1 MESLPLALQREICSF
16 AAAPELIPHE
26 VYATEDCN
34 SAPNFATLLT
44 EPSTLNLQRL
54 ARVCRAWRDIVAEFC
69 AEHETTRVLTLKFT
83 TGHEQ
88 EQEKHI
94 IKQLSTGKTGD
105 KLLDLRIVITAEKR
119 GLWWDLDAH
128 GQTPTPAQA
137 EAAASELSQWV
148 EWRNTLKLCP
158 NLRRLDLTGVPLHHL
173 AMGGL
178 LDAAS
183 TSCKHLEGLIL
194 PKKDR
199 LHADAVADNL
209 DFVFWRLYS
218 ALGRWHEASGGQGLR
233 QLTVPSR
240 SEFGREGTSN
250 EFLST
255 VLRLCPKLEYLDGW
269 KRSYNEGTR
278 MVASDESLC
287 VSREVWKT
295 FCKSCVALRE
305 FSWVVVPFSDE
316 FFLPFGLTTKP
327 NLTRLQLT
335 YNTRA
340 PFRIRRNEY
349 STGGLNV
356 LVAGCPA
363 LEHLDVVLHRL
374 QPCDALIYPQI
385 DEMIDPDV
393 FNDDFFLALTGNCPR
408 LRSLRIRELGSLS
421 NSRKGCIAAVN
432 TITDRGLAALWR
444 APNLTFIDIQDVRC
458 SANAILGL
466 LNIDASIYQGLSTRS
481 VRFRELSVCFG
492 EVVQRVL
499 DDLARIPNQKLSSRL
514 TETPLVISL
523 SSRRGYV
530 FERSW
535 LVEMQRAFQARFMKG
550 ELRFAAFS
558 LKKDKD
564 TGLRSS
570 SSRNVEQEV
579 IAKILARAWIKGDV
593 LRIGRLVLYT
603 HESALDKRLRKV
615 LHSRTSR
622 GSSWIVTE

>member
-1 MESLPLALQREICSF
+1 METLPVALQREICAF
-16 AAAPELIPHE
+16 AAAPELIPH
-26 VYATEDCN
+26 DLD
-34 SAPNFATLLT
+34 APDGSHCAPSFATRLT
-44 EPSTLNLQRL
+44 EPSTLHLQRL

-69 AEHETTRVLTLKFT
+69 AEHETSRVLTLQFS
-83 TGHEQ
+83 TGCEP
-88 EQEKHI
+88 EQEKQI
-94 IKQLSTGKTGD
+94 VKQLSTGAKGD
-105 KLLDLRIVITAEKR
+105 KLLDLRIVVTAEKR
-119 GLWWDLDAH
+119 ALWWDLDAR
-128 GQTPTPAQA
+128 GQTPSPDQAQA
-137 EAAASELSQWV
+137 VAAELSQWV
-148 EWRNTLKLCP
+148 EWTNVLKLCP

-173 AMGGL
+173 TMGDL

-183 TSCKHLEGLIL
+183 THCKKLEALIL

-199 LHADAVADNL
+199 LYADAVADNM

-218 ALGRWHEASGGQGLR
+218 ALERWSEASGGKGLR

-240 SEFGREGTSN
+240 SEFDREGTSN
-250 EFLST
+250 EFLT
-255 VLRLCPKLEYLDGW
+255 AVQKLCPGLEYLDGW
-269 KRSYNEGTR
+269 KRSYHEGMR
-278 MVASDESLC
+278 LVASDESLC
-287 VSREVWKT
+287 VTRHVWKT

-393 FNDDFFLALTGNCPR
+393 FNDEFFLALTENCPQ

-421 NSRKGCIAAVN
+421 NSRKGSITAIN

-444 APNLTFIDIQDVRC
+444 APHLNCIEIQDVRC
-458 SANAILGL
+458 SATAILGFL
-466 LNIDASIYQGLSTRS
+466 SADASIYQGPATRS
-481 VRFRELSVCFG
+481 IRFQELGVCFG
-492 EVVQRVL
+492 DVVQRVL
-499 DDLARIPNQKLSSRL
+499 EDFAKESNQDLAGAL
-514 TETPLVISL
+514 TKTPLVISL

-535 LVEMQRAFQARFMKG
+535 LVKMQRAFQARFTKS
-550 ELRFAAFS
+550 ELRFAVFT
-558 LKKDKD
+558 LKKDKEI
-564 TGLRSS
+564 GLRPS
-570 SSRNVEQEV
+570 SSRTVEQEV

-593 LRIGRLVLYT
+593 LRVGRLVLYT
-603 HESALDKRLRKV
+603 HASALDNRLRKM
-615 LHSRTSR
+615 LHGKTSH
-622 GSSWIVTE
+622 GCSWIVSE

>member
-26 VYATEDCN
+26 ISVPD
-34 SAPNFATLLT
+34 FATQLT
-44 EPSTLNLQRL
+44 EPSTFNLQRL
-54 ARVCRAWRDIVAEFC
+54 ACVCRSWREIVTKFC
-69 AEHETTRVLTLKFT
+69 KEHESTRVLTLNFT

-88 EQEKHI
+88 EQEKQI
-94 IKQLSTGKTGD
+94 IKKLSTEKFGD

-119 GLWWDLDAH
+119 ALWWDLDAQ
-128 GQTPTPAQA
+128 GQIPTSEET
-137 EAAASELSQWV
+137 EAAGSELSQWV
-148 EWRNTLKLCP
+148 EWRNILKLCP
-158 NLRRLDLTGVPLHHL
+158 NLQRLDLTGVPLHHL
-173 AMGGL
+173 AMGDL

-183 TSCKHLEGLIL
+183 MYCKHLEALIL
-194 PKKDR
+194 PKKER
-199 LHADAVADNL
+199 LHADAVADNM

-218 ALGRWHEASGGQGLR
+218 ALERWKEVSGGLR

-240 SEFGREGTSN
+240 SEFDREGTSN

-255 VLRLCPKLEYLDGW
+255 VLELCPRLEYLDGW
-269 KRSYNEGTR
+269 KRSYSEGMR
-278 MVASDESLC
+278 LVASDESLC
-287 VSREVWKT
+287 VSRDVWKM
-295 FCKSCVALRE
+295 FCKVCVALRE

-316 FFLPFGLTTKP
+316 FFLPFGLTPKP
-327 NLTRLQLT
+327 HLTRLQLT

-356 LVAGCPA
+356 LVGGCPA

-393 FNDDFFLALTGNCPR
+393 FNDEFFLALAISCPQ
-408 LRSLRIRELGSLS
+408 LRSLRIRELGYLS
-421 NSRKGCIAAVN
+421 TSRKGTIATVN

-444 APNLTFIDIQDVRC
+444 APLLTCVDIQDVR
-458 SANAILGL
+458 
-466 LNIDASIYQGLSTRS
+466 
-481 VRFRELSVCFG
+481 FRELGVCFG
-492 EVVQRVL
+492 EVVQGVL
-499 DDLARIPNQKLSSRL
+499 DDLAKRSNQDNQGSLAKS
-514 TETPLVISL
+514 PLVISL

-535 LVEMQRAFQARFMKG
+535 LVEMQRAFQARFPKG
-550 ELRFAAFS
+550 ELRFAVFS

-570 SSRNVEQEV
+570 SSRSVEQEV

-593 LRIGRLVLYT
+593 LRVGRLVLYT
-603 HESALDKRLRKV
+603 HESALDTRLRKV
-615 LHSRTSR
+615 LQKRTSQ
-622 GSSWIVTE
+622 GTSWIVSE

>member
-26 VYATEDCN
+26 VEGR
-34 SAPNFATLLT
+34 SAPDFAALLT
-44 EPSTLNLQRL
+44 EPSTINLQRL
-54 ARVCRAWRDIVAEFC
+54 ARVCRSWRDIVAEFC
-69 AEHETTRVLTLKFT
+69 ADHEATRVLTLNFT

-88 EQEKHI
+88 EQEKEI
-94 IKQLSTGKTGD
+94 IMQLLSGNKGER
-105 KLLDLRIVITAEKR
+105 LLDLRIAITAEKR
-119 GLWWDLDAH
+119 ALWWDLDAQ
-128 GQTPTPAQA
+128 GQTPTPDQA
-137 EAAASELSQWV
+137 EAAAAELSQWV

-158 NLRRLDLTGVPLHHL
+158 NLLRLDLSGVPLHHL
-173 AMGGL
+173 AMGDL

-183 TSCKHLEGLIL
+183 TYCKHLEALIL

-199 LHADAVADNL
+199 LYADAVADNM

-218 ALGRWHEASGGQGLR
+218 ALQRWNEASGGLR

-240 SEFGREGTSN
+240 SEFDREGTSN

-255 VLRLCPKLEYLDGW
+255 VQRLCPNLEYLDGW
-269 KRSYNEGTR
+269 KRSYHEGMR
-278 MVASDESLC
+278 LVACDESLC
-287 VSREVWKT
+287 VSRDVWKT

-316 FFLPFGLTTKP
+316 FFLPFGQTTKP
-327 NLTRLQLT
+327 LLTRLQLT

-340 PFRIRRNEY
+340 PFRIRRHEY

-356 LVAGCPA
+356 LLSGCPA

-385 DEMIDPDV
+385 DEMIDPGV
-393 FNDDFFLALTGNCPR
+393 FKDDFFMALTDNCPQ
-408 LRSLRIRELGSLS
+408 LRSLRIRELGSS
-421 NSRKGCIAAVN
+421 SAVKKGSGISTFHTV
-432 TITDRGLAALWR
+432 TDRGLAALWR
-444 APNLTFIDIQDVRC
+444 APNLAHIDIQD
-458 SANAILGL
+458 LG
-466 LNIDASIYQGLSTRS
+466 
-481 VRFRELSVCFG
+481 VCFG
-492 EVVQRVL
+492 EVVQGVL
-499 DDLARIPNQKLSSRL
+499 SDLAKTSNQEMLVKM
-514 TETPLVISL
+514 PLAISL

-535 LVEMQRAFQARFMKG
+535 LVEMQQAFQSKYPKG
-550 ELRFAAFS
+550 ELRFAVFS

-570 SSRNVEQEV
+570 TSGSVEQEV

-603 HESALDKRLRKV
+603 DVSALDKRVRKV
-615 LHSRTSR
+615 LESRASR
-622 GSSWIVTE
+622 GSSWIVTQ